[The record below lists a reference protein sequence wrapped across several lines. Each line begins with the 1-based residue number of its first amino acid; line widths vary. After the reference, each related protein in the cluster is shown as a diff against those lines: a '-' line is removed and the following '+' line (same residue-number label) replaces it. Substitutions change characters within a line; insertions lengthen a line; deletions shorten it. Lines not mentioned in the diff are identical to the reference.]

1 MQEREASQA
10 RQVPEE
16 AKAQEV
22 VAVIGAGGTMG
33 LPMARNIA
41 QAGIPVRAWNRS
53 REKAEPLADDGIE
66 VLDTAAEAASGAG
79 VILTILSDAEAVSS
93 AMEESD
99 GVLAGAEEGTL
110 WLQMSTIGI
119 EGRERCAELAE
130 ENGLTLVDAPVVG
143 TKQPAEQGKLT
154 VLASGPEDVRERCEP
169 IFDAISQKAVWLGEA
184 GSGTRMKLVINSWL
198 LSLVE
203 GLAETVAFAE
213 GIDIDPAQFL
223 ETISGGP
230 IDNAY
235 AQMKGKMMIER
246 SFEPAFKLEL
256 AAKDARLVLEAAERH
271 DLDLPM
277 LDAIRSQLE
286 EAAQEHGDKDM
297 AAAYLASAPQQASRR

>member
-1 MQEREASQA
+1 
-10 RQVPEE
+10 
-16 AKAQEV
+16 
-22 VAVIGAGGTMG
+22 MG
-33 LPMARNIA
+33 LPMASNIA
-41 QAGIPVRAWNRS
+41 EAGIGVRAWNRS
-53 REKAEPLADDGIE
+53 REKAEPLTEDGVE
-66 VLDTAAEAASGAG
+66 VLDTAAEAASGAA
-79 VILTILSDAEAVSS
+79 VIITILSDADAVIEAMGGSN
-93 AMEESD
+93 
-99 GVLAGAEEGTL
+99 GVLAGAEDGPT

-119 EGRERCAELAE
+119 EGTERCAALAE
-130 ENGLTLVDAPVVG
+130 DNGLTLVDAPVVG

-154 VLASGPEDVRERCEP
+154 VLASGPEEAREVCDP
-169 IFDAISQKAVWLGEA
+169 IFDPISQKAVWLGEA
-184 GSGTRMKLVINSWL
+184 GTGTRMKLVINSWL

-223 ETISGGP
+223 ETIAGGP

-256 AAKDARLVLEAAERH
+256 AAKDARLVVEAAQRH

-286 EAAQEHGDKDM
+286 EAAEEHGEKDM
-297 AAAYLASAPQQASRR
+297 SAAYLASAPKQRAES

>member
-1 MQEREASQA
+1 VREEGQK
-10 RQVPEE
+10 E
-16 AKAQEV
+16 A

-41 QAGIPVRAWNRS
+41 KAGIEVRAWNRS
-53 REKAEPLADDGIE
+53 REKAEPLSEDGVA

-79 VILTILSDAEAVSS
+79 VILTILSDADAVLDSV
-93 AMEESD
+93 EGSD
-99 GVLAGAEEGTL
+99 GALAGAEDGAV

-119 EGRERCAELAE
+119 EGTERCATLAE
-130 ENGLTLVDAPVVG
+130 EHGLPLVDAPVVG

-154 VLASGPEDVRERCEP
+154 VLASGADEAHDRCEP
-169 IFDAISQKAVWLGEA
+169 IFDAISQRAVWLGEA
-184 GSGTRMKLVINSWL
+184 GTGTRMKLVINSWL

-223 ETISGGP
+223 ETIAGGP

-256 AAKDARLVLEAAERH
+256 AAKDARLVLDAAQRH

-286 EAAQEHGDKDM
+286 EAAEEHGEKDM
-297 AAAYLASAPQQASRR
+297 SAAYLASAPKDRAGR

>member
-1 MQEREASQA
+1 
-10 RQVPEE
+10 
-16 AKAQEV
+16 
-22 VAVIGAGGTMG
+22 MG
-33 LPMARNIA
+33 LPMARNLA
-41 QAGIPVRAWNRS
+41 AAGIPLRAWNRS
-53 REKAEPLADDGIE
+53 REKAGPLTEDGAE
-66 VLDTAAEAASGAG
+66 VLDTAAEAATGAS
-79 VILTILSDAEAVSS
+79 VVLTILSDAEAVID
-93 AMEESD
+93 AMEGAD
-99 GVLAGAEEGTL
+99 GVLAGAEGGAI

-119 EGRERCAELAE
+119 EGTERCASLAE
-130 ENGLTLVDAPVVG
+130 ENGLILVDAPVVG

-154 VLASGPEDVRERCEP
+154 VLASGPEEARERCEP

-184 GSGTRMKLVINSWL
+184 GTGTRMKLVINSWL

-213 GIDIDPAQFL
+213 SIDIDPAQFL
-223 ETISGGP
+223 ETIAGGP

-235 AQMKGKMMIER
+235 AQMKGRMMIER

-286 EAAQEHGDKDM
+286 EAAEEHGEKDM
-297 AAAYLASAPQQASRR
+297 SAAYLASAPKDRAGR

>member
-1 MQEREASQA
+1 MQERETPQA
-10 RQVPEE
+10 RQVREE
-16 AKAQEV
+16 AKEEV

-41 QAGIPVRAWNRS
+41 KAGIEVRAWNRS
-53 REKAEPLADDGIE
+53 REKAEPLTEDGIE
-66 VLDTAAEAASGAG
+66 LFETAAEAAAGAS
-79 VILTILSDAEAVSS
+79 VVLTILSDADAVTS
-93 AMEESD
+93 AMEGSE
-99 GVLAGAEEGTL
+99 GVLAGAEDEAL

-119 EGRERCAELAE
+119 EGTERCATLAE
-130 ENGLTLVDAPVVG
+130 EHGLTLVDAPVVG

-154 VLASGPEDVRERCEP
+154 VLASGPEEARERCEP
-169 IFDAISQKAVWLGEA
+169 IFDPISQKAVWLGEA
-184 GSGTRMKLVINSWL
+184 GTGTRMKLVINSWL

-213 GIDIDPAQFL
+213 GIDIDPDQFL
-223 ETISGGP
+223 ETIAGGP

-235 AQMKGKMMIER
+235 AQMKGRMMIER

-256 AAKDARLVLEAAERH
+256 AAKDARLVLEAAQRH

-277 LDAIRSQLE
+277 LDVIRSQLE
-286 EAAQEHGDKDM
+286 DAAEEHGEKDM
-297 AAAYLASAPQQASRR
+297 SAAYLASAAKDRAGR

>member
-1 MQEREASQA
+1 
-10 RQVPEE
+10 
-16 AKAQEV
+16 
-22 VAVIGAGGTMG
+22 MG
-33 LPMARNIA
+33 LPMAGNIA
-41 QAGIPVRAWNRS
+41 KAGIGVRAWNRTS
-53 REKAEPLADDGIE
+53 ERAEPLADDGAE
-66 VLDTAAEAASGAG
+66 VLDSAAKAASGASI
-79 VILTILSDAEAVSS
+79 ILTILSDAEAVID
-93 AMEESD
+93 AMEGPD
-99 GVLAGAEEGTL
+99 GVLAGAEEGAL

-119 EGRERCAELAE
+119 EGTERCAEIAE

-154 VLASGPEDVRERCEP
+154 VLASGPEEARERCEP
-169 IFDAISQKAVWLGEA
+169 IFDPISQKAIWLGEA
-184 GSGTRMKLVINSWL
+184 GTGTRMKLVVNSWL

-223 ETISGGP
+223 ETIAGGP
-230 IDNAY
+230 VDNAY

-256 AAKDARLVLEAAERH
+256 AAKDARLVLEAAQRH
-271 DLDLPM
+271 GLDLPM

-286 EAAQEHGDKDM
+286 EAAEEHGEKDM
-297 AAAYLASAPQQASRR
+297 SAIFLASSDV